1 MSKVKTTL
9 LGNVKVNKKH
19 SVIGESIEIE
29 KEIYDELLEKNLV
42 SEHYEEV
49 VDPIIDVTGFSA
61 EELDKQFKADQL
73 KAYLKANEIDLN
85 GANTKAE
92 YIKLI
97 IGE

>member
-19 SVIGESIEIE
+19 SVIGETVELE
-29 KEIYDELLEKNLV
+29 KEIYYELLEKNLV
-42 SEHYEEV
+42 SKHYEEV
-49 VDPIIDVTGFSA
+49 ADPIINVSGLSA

-73 KAYLKANEIDLN
+73 KAYLKANDIDLN

>member
-19 SVIGESIEIE
+19 SVIGETVELE

-42 SEHYEEV
+42 SKHYEEV
-49 VDPIIDVTGFSA
+49 ADPIINVSGLSA

-73 KAYLKANEIDLN
+73 KAYLKANDIDLN

>member
-1 MSKVKTTL
+1 MFKIKTTL

-19 SVIGESIEIE
+19 SIIGETVEIE
-29 KEIYDELLEKNLV
+29 KEIYDELLEKDLV

-49 VDPIIDVTGFSA
+49 LDPIIKVNGLSA
-61 EELDKQFKADQL
+61 EDIDKQFKADQL
-73 KAYLKANEIDLN
+73 KAYLKANDIELN

-97 IGE
+97 VGE

>member
-1 MSKVKTTL
+1 MSKVKTIL

-19 SVIGESIEIE
+19 SVIGETVELE

-42 SEHYEEV
+42 SKHYEEV
-49 VDPIIDVTGFSA
+49 ADPIINVSGLSA

-73 KAYLKANEIDLN
+73 KAYLKANDIDLN